1 MHEAFNLIDVKS
13 IVDED
18 VQNQLFKIAVAALF

>member
-1 MHEAFNLIDVKS
+1 MHEAFKLIDVKS

-18 VQNQLFKIAVAALF
+18 VQKYLFKIAVAARF